1 MPPDDTNDRDSLSS
15 MTVAELREICRERG
29 LLVSGKKAE
38 IIDRILGEPD
48 EEEVEPEA
56 PEALILEET
65 PPVVREKSSSQRVE
79 EALSG
84 KEATIQ
90 PQIAQVVEAEI
101 VVAEPIIVEETESE
115 SEETTEDDKASLVI
129 TIPSILSLIHI

>member
-1 MPPDDTNDRDSLSS
+1 M
-15 MTVAELREICRERG
+15 
-29 LLVSGKKAE
+29 SGKKAE

-90 PQIAQVVEAEI
+90 PQIAEVVEAEI

-115 SEETTEDDKASLVI
+115 SEETR
-129 TIPSILSLIHI
+129 PPW

>member
-115 SEETTEDDKASLVI
+115 SDTGLRTGTAPQAPKK
-129 TIPSILSLIHI
+129 

>member
-90 PQIAQVVEAEI
+90 PQIAEVVEAEI

-129 TIPSILSLIHI
+129 TLSLIHI